1 MKDFHYAKSLKKS
14 ACPRTCGPE
23 VQGTSSTSVSRSRR
37 YRIKAS
43 NSQVDESLFGNRRQ
57 KSATQV
63 DAELDPCSA
72 EALGKLLYPTTD
84 KSKPKES
91 IRLITKD
98 IIRDLLIPTE
108 DPSGKTLIIST
119 DEFERIKQASHVVSE
134 EEREVKRVA
143 KNAERMQAAEMASER
158 KSFIR
163 TQELQRRK
171 NEKLNE
177 VEEAARDR
185 ALYLLE
191 KANALRLEQ
200 EDEIKQINETI
211 TDARCHA
218 IRDAQI
224 LEKEQIEKE
233 MMEEETR
240 LDKMME
246 VDRQKAIKMQDELER
261 IRKENGLRAK
271 AHIIQQIEERE
282 QERMLQM
289 EHKALKA
296 MDRVQAMEKMQQE
309 DLENLQ
315 EKRRQQRRR
324 HQEIKDSNEQV
335 QRHREMMQEQDQQA
349 DQRVREFQ
357 DAKMKREA
365 EFEEQQNRLKREKA
379 IEVARLQAL
388 QERAHDHKAE
398 QDALRAKRSQEAAER
413 EWRRKELEEE
423 RKKSEVA
430 AMLKKSRSDQI
441 RQKQHFLAVQA
452 TKERQEF
459 ERVLK
464 IQKEQIEKEKKEEE
478 DKRYGRTKYANDL
491 REQIGEREHKH
502 IAERAAFFDE
512 GKRLKEE
519 AYQRR
524 LRLDQIKR
532 KKLEELRTVGLPEK
546 YCREIERRLAAVT
559 A

>member
-1 MKDFHYAKSLKKS
+1 MSV
-14 ACPRTCGPE
+14 CPGTCGPE
-23 VQGTSSTSVSRSRR
+23 IQGTSSTRVSRSRR

-43 NSQVDESLFGNRRQ
+43 NSQVDETLFGNHRQ
-57 KSATQV
+57 KLNPETQLS
-63 DAELDPCSA
+63 AELDPCSND
-72 EALGKLLYPTTD
+72 ALGKLLYPTPD
-84 KSKPKES
+84 KNKPKES

-98 IIRDLLIPTE
+98 MIRDLIIPTE
-108 DPSGKTLIIST
+108 DPSGKTLIMST
-119 DEFERIKQASHVVSE
+119 DEFERIKNASHVVSE
-134 EEREVKRVA
+134 EERETMRVV
-143 KNAERMQAAEMASER
+143 KNAERMEAAEKAGER

-233 MMEEETR
+233 MMQEEKR
-240 LDKMME
+240 LDTMME
-246 VDRQKAIKMQDELER
+246 LDRQKAIKMQDELER
-261 IRKENGLRAK
+261 IRKENGLSCNG
-271 AHIIQQIEERE
+271 IIIT
-282 QERMLQM
+282 
-289 EHKALKA
+289 
-296 MDRVQAMEKMQQE
+296 
-309 DLENLQ
+309 NLQ

-324 HQEIKDSNEQV
+324 HQDIKESNEQV
-335 QRHREMMQEQDQQA
+335 QQHREMMHQQDQQA
-349 DQRVREFQ
+349 DQKVRDFQ
-357 DAKMKREA
+357 NTKMKREA
-365 EFEEQQNRLKREKA
+365 EFEEQQNRLRREKA

-388 QERAHDHKAE
+388 QERSHDHKAE
-398 QDALRAKRSQEAAER
+398 QDALRAKRSQEATER
-413 EWRRKELEEE
+413 EWRRKELEDE
-423 RKKSEVA
+423 RKKAEVT
-430 AMLKKSRSDQI
+430 AMLMKSRTDQI

-464 IQKEQIEKEKKEEE
+464 IQKEKIEKEKKEED
-478 DKRYGRTKYANDL
+478 DKRYGRTKYASDL
-491 REQIGEREHKH
+491 REQIVVRERKH
-502 IAERAAFFDE
+502 IAERAAFFEE

-532 KKLEELRTVGLPEK
+532 KKLEELRSVGLPEK
-546 YCREIERRLAAVT
+546 YCLEIERRLAAVT

>member
-1 MKDFHYAKSLKKS
+1 MKSERMS
-14 ACPRTCGPE
+14 ACTGTCGPE
-23 VQGTSSTSVSRSRR
+23 IEGASSTSLSRSRR
-37 YRIKAS
+37 YRTRAS
-43 NSQVDESLFGNRRQ
+43 NSQVDETLFGNHHQ
-57 KSATQV
+57 KLKPANQAG
-63 DAELDPCSA
+63 AELDPCSD
-72 EALGKLLYPTTD
+72 EALGKQLYPT
-84 KSKPKES
+84 SSNKPKES

-98 IIRDLLIPTE
+98 MIRDLIIPTE
-108 DPSGKTLIIST
+108 DPSGKTLIMSPE
-119 DEFERIKQASHVVSE
+119 EFERIKQASRVISE
-134 EEREVKRVA
+134 EEREAIRVA
-143 KNAERMQAAEMASER
+143 NNAERMQAAEMAGER

-163 TQELQRRK
+163 AKELQRRK

-233 MMEEETR
+233 MMEEEKR

-271 AHIIQQIEERE
+271 AHIVQQIEERE
-282 QERMLQM
+282 QERMLQL
-289 EHKALKA
+289 EHKALQA
-296 MDRVQAMEKMQQE
+296 VERVQAMERMQQE

-315 EKRRQQRRR
+315 NKRQQQRRR
-324 HQEIKDSNEQV
+324 HQEIKESNEQV
-335 QRHREMMQEQDQQA
+335 QKHRELMQQLDRQA
-349 DQRVREFQ
+349 DQKVQEFQ
-357 DAKMKREA
+357 DAKLKREA
-365 EFEEQQNRLKREKA
+365 EIEEQQNRLKREKA

-413 EWRRKELEEE
+413 EWRRKELEDE
-423 RKKSEVA
+423 RKKAEVTA
-430 AMLKKSRSDQI
+430 VLKKSRSDQI
-441 RQKQHFLAVQA
+441 RHKEHFLAVQA

-464 IQKEQIEKEKKEEE
+464 VQKEKIEKEKKEEE
-478 DKRYGRTKYANDL
+478 DKRYGRIKYANDL
-491 REQIGEREHKH
+491 REQIREREQKH
-502 IAERAAFFDE
+502 IAERAAFFEE

-532 KKLEELRTVGLPEK
+532 KKLEELRSVGLPEK

>member
-1 MKDFHYAKSLKKS
+1 MS
-14 ACPRTCGPE
+14 ACPGTCGPE
-23 VQGTSSTSVSRSRR
+23 IQGTSSTRVSRSHR

-43 NSQVDESLFGNRRQ
+43 SSQVDETLFGNHRQ
-57 KSATQV
+57 KLNPETQV
-63 DAELDPCSA
+63 SAELDPCSND
-72 EALGKLLYPTTD
+72 ALGKLLYPTPD
-84 KSKPKES
+84 KNKPKES

-98 IIRDLLIPTE
+98 MIRDLIIPTE
-108 DPSGKTLIIST
+108 DPSGKTLIMST
-119 DEFERIKQASHVVSE
+119 DEFERIKQASHVVSD
-134 EEREVKRVA
+134 EERETMRVA
-143 KNAERMQAAEMASER
+143 KNAERMEAAEKAGER

-163 TQELQRRK
+163 KQELQRRK

-185 ALYLLE
+185 AFYLLE

-233 MMEEETR
+233 MTQEEKR
-240 LDKMME
+240 LDTMME
-246 VDRQKAIKMQDELER
+246 LDRQKAIKMQDELER

-271 AHIIQQIEERE
+271 AQIIHQIEERE
-282 QERMLQM
+282 QERMLQL

-296 MDRVQAMEKMQQE
+296 MERVQAMEKMQQD

-324 HQEIKDSNEQV
+324 HQDIKESNEQV
-335 QRHREMMQEQDQQA
+335 QRHREMMHQQDQQA
-349 DQRVREFQ
+349 DQKVRDFQ
-357 DAKMKREA
+357 NAKMKREA

-388 QERAHDHKAE
+388 QERSHDHKAE
-398 QDALRAKRSQEAAER
+398 QDALRAKRSQEATER
-413 EWRRKELEEE
+413 EWRRKELEDE
-423 RKKSEVA
+423 RKKAEVT
-430 AMLKKSRSDQI
+430 AMLMKSRTDQI

-452 TKERQEF
+452 TKERLEF

-464 IQKEQIEKEKKEEE
+464 IQKEQIEKEKKEED
-478 DKRYGRTKYANDL
+478 DKRYGRTKYASDL
-491 REQIGEREHKH
+491 REQIGVRERKH
-502 IAERAAFFDE
+502 IAERASFFEE

-532 KKLEELRTVGLPEK
+532 KKLEELRSVGLPEK

>member
-1 MKDFHYAKSLKKS
+1 MS
-14 ACPRTCGPE
+14 ACPGTCGSE
-23 VQGTSSTSVSRSRR
+23 VQGTSSTSLSRSRR
-37 YRIKAS
+37 YRTKAS
-43 NSQVDESLFGNRRQ
+43 NSQVDETLFGNRLQ
-57 KSATQV
+57 KSHPATQV
-63 DAELDPCSA
+63 SAEFDPCSDQV
-72 EALGKLLYPTTD
+72 LGKLLYPAPN

-98 IIRDLLIPTE
+98 IIRDLIIPTE
-108 DPSGKTLIIST
+108 DPSGKTLIMSP
-119 DEFERIKQASHVVSE
+119 DEFERIKQASHVISE
-134 EEREVKRVA
+134 EERESMRVA
-143 KNAERMQAAEMASER
+143 RNGERMQAAEMAGER
-158 KSFIR
+158 KSFMR

-191 KANALRLEQ
+191 KANTLRLEQ

-233 MMEEETR
+233 MLEEEKR

-282 QERMLQM
+282 QERMLQL
-289 EHKALKA
+289 EHKALQA
-296 MDRVQAMEKMQQE
+296 MERVQAMEKMQQE

-324 HQEIKDSNEQV
+324 HQEIKESNEQV
-335 QRHREMMQEQDQQA
+335 QRHQELMQEQDRQA
-349 DQRVREFQ
+349 DQKVREFQ

-365 EFEEQQNRLKREKA
+365 EFEEQHNRLKREKA

-388 QERAHDHKAE
+388 QKRAHDHKAE
-398 QDALRAKRSQEAAER
+398 QDALRAKRSQEATER
-413 EWRRKELEEE
+413 EWRRKELEDK
-423 RKKSEVA
+423 RKKAEVLA
-430 AMLKKSRSDQI
+430 TLKKSRSDQI
-441 RQKQHFLAVQA
+441 RQKQHFLVVQA

-464 IQKEQIEKEKKEEE
+464 VQKEQIEKEKKEEE
-478 DKRYGRTKYANDL
+478 DKRYGRTKYASDL
-491 REQIGEREHKH
+491 REQIIEREQNH
-502 IAERAAFFDE
+502 IAERAAFFEE
-512 GKRLKEE
+512 GKHLKEE

-532 KKLEELRTVGLPEK
+532 KKLEELRSVGLPEK

>member
-1 MKDFHYAKSLKKS
+1 MS
-14 ACPRTCGPE
+14 ACARTCGPE
-23 VQGTSSTSVSRSRR
+23 IEGTSSTSLSHSRR
-37 YRIKAS
+37 YRTKAS
-43 NSQVDESLFGNRRQ
+43 NSQIDETLFGNHRQ
-57 KSATQV
+57 KLDPATQ
-63 DAELDPCSA
+63 AGAKLDPCSD
-72 EALGKLLYPTTD
+72 EALGKLLYPT
-84 KSKPKES
+84 SNNNKPKES

-98 IIRDLLIPTE
+98 IIRDLIIPTE
-108 DPSGKTLIIST
+108 DPSGKTLIMSPE
-119 DEFERIKQASHVVSE
+119 EFERIKQASRVISE
-134 EEREVKRVA
+134 EEREVMRVA
-143 KNAERMQAAEMASER
+143 NNAERMQAAEMAGER
-158 KSFIR
+158 KSFMR
-163 TQELQRRK
+163 AKELQRRK

-233 MMEEETR
+233 MMEEEKR

-261 IRKENGLRAK
+261 LRKENGLRAK

-282 QERMLQM
+282 QERMLQQ
-289 EHKALKA
+289 EHKALQA
-296 MDRVQAMEKMQQE
+296 VERVQAMERMQQE
-309 DLENLQ
+309 DLENFQ
-315 EKRRQQRRR
+315 NKRQQQRRR
-324 HQEIKDSNEQV
+324 HQEIKESNEQV
-335 QRHREMMQEQDQQA
+335 QKHRELMQQLDQQA
-349 DQRVREFQ
+349 DQKIREFQ

-365 EFEEQQNRLKREKA
+365 EIEEQQNRLKREKA
-379 IEVARLQAL
+379 IEMARLQAL
-388 QERAHDHKAE
+388 QERSHDHKAE

-413 EWRRKELEEE
+413 EWRRKELEDE
-423 RKKSEVA
+423 RKKAEIT

-441 RQKQHFLAVQA
+441 RHKQHFLAVQA

-464 IQKEQIEKEKKEEE
+464 VQKEQIEKEKKEEE
-478 DKRYGRTKYANDL
+478 DRRYGRTKYANDL
-491 REQIGEREHKH
+491 REQIREREQKH
-502 IAERAAFFDE
+502 IAERASFFEE

-532 KKLEELRTVGLPEK
+532 KKLEELRSVGLPEK